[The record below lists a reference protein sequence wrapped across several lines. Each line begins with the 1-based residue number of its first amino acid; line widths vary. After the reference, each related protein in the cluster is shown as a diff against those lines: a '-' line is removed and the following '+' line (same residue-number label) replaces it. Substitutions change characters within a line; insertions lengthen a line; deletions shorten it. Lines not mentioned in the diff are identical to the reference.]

1 MNYDVACQLLIIG
14 DSCVGKTSLLTRYT
28 TGTFKEEYI
37 ATVGIDYYTKNETIN
52 DKIISIKLWDT
63 VGQERYKALTQ
74 NFFKNAEGVMVV
86 YDITKVESFD
96 NLKFWINSIKQ
107 NMENKNIIIPVIII
121 GNKVDMED
129 LREISNENAEN
140 FAKENNYKYFETSA
154 KTGEGID
161 NAVRELVNQVLN
173 HNNNNLDEQ
182 KESRKNSIQLN
193 DKKKEKKEKKKK
205 KKCC

>member
-86 YDITKVESFD
+86 YDITKVDSFD

-121 GNKVDMED
+121 GNKVDMEN

-140 FAKENNYKYFETSA
+140 YAKENNYKYFETSA

-173 HNNNNLDEQ
+173 HSNNNLDEQ

>member
-86 YDITKVESFD
+86 YDITKVDSFD

-129 LREISNENAEN
+129 MREISNENAEN

-173 HNNNNLDEQ
+173 HSNNNLDEQ

-193 DKKKEKKEKKKK
+193 DEKKEKKEKKKK

>member
-129 LREISNENAEN
+129 MREISNENAEN

-173 HNNNNLDEQ
+173 HSNNNLDEQ

>member
-28 TGTFKEEYI
+28 TGNFKEEYI
-37 ATVGIDYYTKNETIN
+37 ATVGIDYFTKNETIN

-129 LREISNENAEN
+129 MREISNENAEN

>member
-28 TGTFKEEYI
+28 TGNFKEEYI
-37 ATVGIDYYTKNETIN
+37 ATVGIDYFTKNETIN

-86 YDITKVESFD
+86 YDITKVDSFD

-129 LREISNENAEN
+129 MREISNENAEN

-173 HNNNNLDEQ
+173 HSNNNLDEQ

>member
-86 YDITKVESFD
+86 YDITKVDSFD

-129 LREISNENAEN
+129 MREISNENAEN

-173 HNNNNLDEQ
+173 HSNNNLDEQ

>member
-129 LREISNENAEN
+129 MREISNENAEN

-182 KESRKNSIQLN
+182 KESRKNSIRSRYRNCL
-193 DKKKEKKEKKKK
+193 
-205 KKCC
+205 

>member
-86 YDITKVESFD
+86 YDITKVDSFD

-129 LREISNENAEN
+129 MREISNENAEN

>member
-28 TGTFKEEYI
+28 TGNFKEEYI
-37 ATVGIDYYTKNETIN
+37 ATVGIDYFTKNETIN

-129 LREISNENAEN
+129 MREISNENAEN

-173 HNNNNLDEQ
+173 HSNNNLDEQ